1 MRKEKLQAIKMKAGR
16 HARGSLF
23 GRAGEERSDET
34 ERAMSKVI
42 IFRQKGDWK
51 KTRDFL
57 KRCSEMQLDDV
68 LDRYGQEGVEAL
80 ARATP
85 KDTGKTA
92 ASWSYRVTKGE
103 DRITIT
109 WSNSNIVDGVPI
121 AVILQY
127 GHGTRN
133 GGYVEGVDYI
143 NPAMRPI
150 FDRIAA
156 RAWGEVRR
164 E

>member
-1 MRKEKLQAIKMKAGR
+1 MPK
-16 HARGSLF
+16 
-23 GRAGEERSDET
+23 
-34 ERAMSKVI
+34 I
-42 IFRQKGDWK
+42 IVFKQKGNFK
-51 KTRDFL
+51 KTRKFL
-57 KRCSEMQLDDV
+57 KRCLNLQLDDL
-68 LDRYGQEGVEAL
+68 LDQYGKEGVEAL

-92 ASWSYRVTKGE
+92 ASWSYAVHKSDG
-103 DRITIT
+103 RITIT

-150 FDRIAA
+150 FERIAQ
-156 RAWGEVRR
+156 RAWGEVRT

>member
-1 MRKEKLQAIKMKAGR
+1 MPK
-16 HARGSLF
+16 
-23 GRAGEERSDET
+23 
-34 ERAMSKVI
+34 I
-42 IFRQKGDWK
+42 IVFKQKGNFK
-51 KTRDFL
+51 KTRKFL
-57 KRCSEMQLDDV
+57 KRCSNLQLDDL
-68 LDRYGQEGVEAL
+68 LDQYGKEGVEAL

-92 ASWSYRVTKGE
+92 ASWSYAVHKSDG
-103 DRITIT
+103 RITIT

-143 NPAMRPI
+143 NPAMWPI
-150 FDRIAA
+150 FERIAQ
-156 RAWGEVRR
+156 RAWGEVRT

>member
-1 MRKEKLQAIKMKAGR
+1 
-16 HARGSLF
+16 
-23 GRAGEERSDET
+23 
-34 ERAMSKVI
+34 MSKVI

-51 KTRDFL
+51 KTRKFL
-57 KRCSEMQLDDV
+57 KRCSRLDLDDV
-68 LDRYGQEGVEAL
+68 LNRYGQEGVDAL
-80 ARATP
+80 AKATP

-92 ASWSYRVTKGE
+92 ASWSYEVRKGKE
-103 DRITIT
+103 SIAIT
-109 WSNSNIVDGVPI
+109 WKNSNIVDGVPI

-150 FDRIAA
+150 FERIAA
-156 RAWGEVRR
+156 RAWGEVRT

>member
-1 MRKEKLQAIKMKAGR
+1 
-16 HARGSLF
+16 
-23 GRAGEERSDET
+23 
-34 ERAMSKVI
+34 MSKAI

-51 KTRDFL
+51 KTRKFL
-57 KRCSEMQLDDV
+57 KRCSDLDLDDV
-68 LDRYGQEGVEAL
+68 LNLYGQEGADAL
-80 ARATP
+80 AKATP

-92 ASWSYRVTKGE
+92 ASWSYEVTKGRE
-103 DRITIT
+103 SIVIT
-109 WSNSNIVDGVPI
+109 WKNSNIVDGVPI

-143 NPAMRPI
+143 NPAMRPV
-150 FDRIAA
+150 FERIAA
-156 RAWGEVRR
+156 RAWDEVRT

>member
-1 MRKEKLQAIKMKAGR
+1 MPK
-16 HARGSLF
+16 
-23 GRAGEERSDET
+23 
-34 ERAMSKVI
+34 I
-42 IFRQKGDWK
+42 IVFKQKGNFK
-51 KTRDFL
+51 KTRKFL
-57 KRCSEMQLDDV
+57 KRCSNLQLDDL
-68 LDRYGQEGVEAL
+68 LDQYGKEGVEAL

-92 ASWSYRVTKGE
+92 VSWSYTVHKSDE
-103 DRITIT
+103 RITIT

-150 FDRIAA
+150 FERIAQ
-156 RAWGEVRR
+156 RAWGEVRT

>member
-1 MRKEKLQAIKMKAGR
+1 
-16 HARGSLF
+16 
-23 GRAGEERSDET
+23 
-34 ERAMSKVI
+34 MSKAI

-51 KTRDFL
+51 KTRKFL
-57 KRCSEMQLDDV
+57 KRCSDLDLDDV
-68 LDRYGQEGVEAL
+68 LNLYGQEGADAL
-80 ARATP
+80 AKATP

-92 ASWSYRVTKGE
+92 ASWSYEVTKG
-103 DRITIT
+103 RKSIVIT
-109 WSNSNIVDGVPI
+109 WKNSNIVDGVPI

-143 NPAMRPI
+143 NPAMRPV
-150 FDRIAA
+150 FERIAA
-156 RAWGEVRR
+156 RAWGEVRT